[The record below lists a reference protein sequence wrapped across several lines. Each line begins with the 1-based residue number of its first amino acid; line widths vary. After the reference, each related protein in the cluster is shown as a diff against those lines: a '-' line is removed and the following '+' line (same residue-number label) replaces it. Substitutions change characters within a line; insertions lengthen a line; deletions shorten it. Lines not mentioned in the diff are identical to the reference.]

1 MPTFLVTYQGGGPP
15 PADPEARQQMMSAF
29 QAWATGVG
37 SNMVDPGAPL
47 GAAKT
52 VTNDGVSDGASGAP
66 GGYTLLKAASLDDA
80 VGLVQN
86 HPFVARGGTL
96 IVSQSVAP

>member
-29 QAWATGVG
+29 MAWAGSVG
-37 SNMVDPGAPL
+37 DSMVDPGAAL
-47 GAAKT
+47 GASKT
-52 VTNDGVSDGASGAP
+52 VTSDGVTDGANGAP
-66 GGYTLLKAASLDDA
+66 GGYTLLKADSLDDA
-80 VGLVQN
+80 VALVQS